1 MTNICLILLAHGSPD
16 PRWRAPFQTL
26 AEAVGREQGGSRVKL
41 AYMEFSP
48 PTLADAARQARQEGF
63 TVLRLL
69 PLFMAAGAHV
79 ERDIPAQA
87 DTLRRNFPEL
97 TVEILP
103 VVGEHPRVR
112 AALQEISRESLL

>member
-1 MTNICLILLAHGSPD
+1 MNDVCLILLAHGSPD

-26 AEAVGREQGGSRVKL
+26 AEAVGREQGASRIKL
-41 AYMEFSP
+41 AYMEFSS

-63 TVLRLL
+63 TILRIL

-79 ERDIPAQA
+79 DRDIPALA
-87 DTLRRNFPEL
+87 DALRKDFPEL

-103 VVGEHPRVR
+103 AAGEHPRVR